1 MRPSLEESLSKREAE
16 LKQLRRKK
24 KLILEQQI
32 KRATSRLNAKECKR
46 HTRRLILL
54 GSYLDHCMETD
65 PDSKTRA
72 MKGLDE
78 FLERDR
84 DRALFDLPPRKAAE
98 GR

>member
-32 KRATSRLNAKECKR
+32 KRATSRLNAKERK
-46 HTRRLILL
+46 RRLILL